1 MDKTGNKDL
10 GMWVPTA
17 CREPCSSVS
26 VVSMNVSGE
35 LQLKGYQEMWKAL
48 EGPLAG
54 LQEAR
59 SPDRQTD
66 RQLGCRSLL
75 L

>member
-1 MDKTGNKDL
+1 M
-10 GMWVPTA
+10 
-17 CREPCSSVS
+17 S
-26 VVSMNVSGE
+26 VSGE

-66 RQLGCRSLL
+66 S
-75 L
+75 